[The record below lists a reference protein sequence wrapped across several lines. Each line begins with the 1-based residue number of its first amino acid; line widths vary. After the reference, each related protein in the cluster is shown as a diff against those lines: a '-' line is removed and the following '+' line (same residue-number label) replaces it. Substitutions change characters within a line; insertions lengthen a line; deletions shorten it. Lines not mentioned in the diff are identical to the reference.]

1 MKKLSREAAK
11 LKKTARWLIG
21 VDESGTGAFAG
32 PFTVCAFLCR
42 SSDSPY
48 LYEVGARDSKQLT
61 HARRVMLCSELAAA
75 CAHGSIIEVAHDYTD
90 QRKVWREGVAQAVK
104 ACLEYLA
111 WDTTS
116 VEVIIDGSVDQALAG
131 YFARIWSIEAKFLP
145 SADKLVPAVSAASI
159 FAKTRRTEIMEEL
172 HAQFP
177 MYGWSRGN
185 GAGNAGY
192 GTDDHLEAIAIH
204 GVCALHRRVR
214 PLIPYFGGEA
224 LAAGSDGPLVQ
235 DGGGAL

>member
-1 MKKLSREAAK
+1 MKKLTREPGKPKRA
-11 LKKTARWLIG
+11 ARWIIG

-42 SSDSPY
+42 SVDSPY

-61 HARRVMLCSELAAA
+61 HARRVKLCTELAAA
-75 CAHGSIIEVAHDYTD
+75 CAHGEIIEVAHDYTD
-90 QRKVWREGVAQAVK
+90 QRKAWREGIAQAVK
-104 ACLEYLA
+104 SCFAYLD
-111 WDTTS
+111 WDTSS
-116 VEVIIDGSVDQALAG
+116 VEVIIDGSSDATLAG
-131 YFARIWSIEAKFLP
+131 YFARIWGVEAKFLP
-145 SADKLVPAVSAASI
+145 SADKLIPAVSAASI

-172 HAQFP
+172 HAQYP
-177 MYGWSRGN
+177 VYGWSRGN

-192 GTDDHLEAIAIH
+192 GTDDHLEAIAVH

-224 LAAGSDGPLVQ
+224 LAAGSEEPLVQ